1 MILFTS
7 FASTSSYL
15 IFDLILKDFALVGF
29 CIGFFAALV
38 GSSVMRQAR
47 QATSASGRNFERNS
61 YIAFAIGGI
70 VLLSALLMM
79 VQFAMNILQG
89 RRDDDEGGICDGL
102 RF

>member
-1 MILFTS
+1 MVFFTS

-15 IFDLILKDFALVGF
+15 IFGLILEDFALVGF
-29 CIGFFAALV
+29 CTGFFAALV
-38 GSSVMRQAR
+38 GQSLMRQAR

-70 VLLSALLMM
+70 VLISALLIT
-79 VQFAMNILQG
+79 VQFALNIL
-89 RRDDDEGGICDGL
+89 REPEDEEGGICEGL